1 MKGNGSLF
9 VVLSSWAQGLATNSE
24 LRTKNHE
31 QKSAGFPNG
40 LWSLLSMKRIAIL
53 TLGIGSGHV
62 RASSAVAR
70 ALEEGSTGVDVLA
83 LDAIEYA
90 QPWFR
95 WLYVYPYWWMLRH
108 ARGLWGW
115 LYERRH
121 QQNHRGTAPH
131 WVFRWGCRKVLREL
145 QRFTPHLVILTEIG
159 AAEIAALGRREG
171 WVSAPLLAVQ
181 TDFETEPPWV
191 QPEIDFYCVGSEE
204 ARSQLI
210 GWGTSPHRILVC
222 GIPIDPVFAL
232 RHDKPEILRSLGLA
246 AERPVVL
253 VMAGGMGP
261 VPLDEVVLSLERCGL
276 PLQVIAVAG
285 HDGEMRAKLESL
297 KGKVALD
304 LRTLGWIENVPELM
318 AAADLLVTKPGGLST
333 SEALAAGLPMVL
345 TNPIPGPEERHT
357 RHLVRRGV
365 ALHARS
371 SEEIPQIVLPLLR
384 STEKR
389 AEMARRAKEMARP
402 DAAYAVAQVGRALL
416 ERATYIDLL
425 ASPGVGP
432 NESAY
437 VM

>member
-1 MKGNGSLF
+1 
-9 VVLSSWAQGLATNSE
+9 
-24 LRTKNHE
+24 
-31 QKSAGFPNG
+31 
-40 LWSLLSMKRIAIL
+40 MKRVAIL

-62 RASSAVAR
+62 RASSVVAL
-70 ALEEGSTGVDVLA
+70 ALKDGSADIDVRT

-95 WLYVYPYWWMLRH
+95 WFYVYPYWWMLRY
-108 ARGLWGW
+108 ARGLWRR
-115 LYERRH
+115 LYDRR
-121 QQNHRGTAPH
+121 QQKNHRGTAPR
-131 WVFRWGCRKVLREL
+131 WVFGWGCRKVLREL
-145 QRFTPHLVILTEIG
+145 RAFAPHLLVVTEIG
-159 AAEIAALGRREG
+159 ATEIAALGKRQG
-171 WVSAPLLAVQ
+171 WLSAPILAVQ
-181 TDFETEPPWV
+181 TDFQTEPPWV

-210 GWGTSPHRILVC
+210 GWGVSLHRILVC

-232 RHDKPEILRSLGLA
+232 PHNKPALLRSLGLA

-261 VPLDEVVLSLERCGL
+261 VPLDEVVLSLERCRL

-285 HDGEMRAKLESL
+285 HDGEMRARLEGL
-297 KGKVALD
+297 RGKVALD
-304 LRTLGWIENVPELM
+304 LRALGWTENVAELM

-345 TNPIPGPEERHT
+345 THPIPGPEERHA
-357 RHLVRRGV
+357 RHLVQHGV

-371 SEEIPQIVLPLLR
+371 SEEIPELVLPLLR

-389 AEMARRAKEMARP
+389 AAMARRAKELARP
-402 DAAYAVAQVGRALL
+402 DAAHAVAQVGRALL

-425 ASPGVGP
+425 ATALVRPV
-432 NESAY
+432 NSAY

>member
-1 MKGNGSLF
+1 
-9 VVLSSWAQGLATNSE
+9 
-24 LRTKNHE
+24 
-31 QKSAGFPNG
+31 
-40 LWSLLSMKRIAIL
+40 MKRIAIL
-53 TLGIGSGHV
+53 TLSIGSGHV
-62 RASSAVAR
+62 RASSVVAR
-70 ALEEGSTGVDVLA
+70 ALEEGNAGVDVRA
-83 LDAIEYA
+83 LDAIKYA

-95 WLYVYPYWWMLRH
+95 WFYVYPYWWMLRY

-121 QQNHRGTAPH
+121 HRNHRATAPR

-145 QRFTPHLVILTEIG
+145 RSFAPHLLVVTEIG
-159 AAEIAALGRREG
+159 AAEIAALGKREG

-181 TDFETEPPWV
+181 TDFQTEPPWV

-210 GWGTSPHRILVC
+210 GWGISPHRILVV

-232 RHDKPEILRSLGLA
+232 PHDKPEILRLLGLA

-261 VPLDEVVLSLERCGL
+261 APLDEVVLSLGRCGL

-285 HDGEMRAKLESL
+285 HDAKMRARLESL
-297 KGKVALD
+297 RGKVALD

-345 TNPIPGPEERHT
+345 THPIPGPEEHHA
-357 RHLVRRGV
+357 RHLVQQGV
-365 ALHARS
+365 ALHART
-371 SEEIPQIVLPLLR
+371 SEELPQIVLPLLR

-389 AEMARRAKEMARP
+389 AEMARRARELARP

-425 ASPGVGP
+425 ASPGVRA
-432 NESAY
+432 NDSAY

>member
-1 MKGNGSLF
+1 
-9 VVLSSWAQGLATNSE
+9 
-24 LRTKNHE
+24 
-31 QKSAGFPNG
+31 
-40 LWSLLSMKRIAIL
+40 MKRIAIL

-62 RASSAVAR
+62 RASSVVAR
-70 ALEEGSTGVDVLA
+70 ALEEGGAGVDVRVF
-83 LDAIEYA
+83 DAIDYA

-95 WLYVYPYWWMLRH
+95 WFYVYPYWWMLRC
-108 ARGLWGW
+108 APGLWKR

-121 QQNHRGTAPH
+121 RKNHSGTAPR

-145 QRFTPHLVILTEIG
+145 RSFAPHLLIVTEIG
-159 AAEIAALGRREG
+159 AVEIAALGEREG
-171 WVSAPLLAVQ
+171 WVNTPVLAVQ
-181 TDFETEPPWV
+181 TDFHTEPPWV
-191 QPEIDFYCVGSEE
+191 QPEIDFYCVGSKE

-210 GWGTSPHRILVC
+210 AWGISPHRILVC

-232 RHDKPEILRSLGLA
+232 PHDKPEILRSLGLA
-246 AERPVVL
+246 AERPVIL

-261 VPLDEVVLSLERCGL
+261 APLDEVVLSLERCGV

-285 HDGEMRAKLESL
+285 HDEEMRVRLGSL
-297 KGKVALD
+297 RGKVTLD
-304 LRTLGWIENVPELM
+304 LRTLGWIENVPDLM

-345 TNPIPGPEERHT
+345 THPIPGPEECHA
-357 RHLVRRGV
+357 RHLVQHGV

-371 SEEIPQIVLPLLR
+371 SEEIPQLVLPLLR
-384 STEKR
+384 NAEKR

-416 ERATYIDLL
+416 EEASYIDLL
-425 ASPGVGP
+425 ASPAVDP
-432 NESAY
+432 SDCAY